1 MSDGNRESGL
11 EASSAEDEAVPS
23 RMRDGGTESKRGAME
38 EIGKISLEVLGLLP
52 VTATRVLHL
61 WSGRG
66 ALALK
71 ARLRNPTIEFTCAD
85 WDEEPTESST
95 RFATEVYRADPE
107 LLVSEKSTEWSGR
120 YDAVIM
126 DFGWERARRPEAL
139 MRAAAGVVA
148 EGGVLIVRQ
157 ANGSNWWVVA
167 DLLSGAWGEAGSASR
182 GPYFSSACVRS
193 WIEGS
198 GLQVM
203 GVLGKTGRPEVPEF
217 ARSVGVAATS
227 PDLLLEERVW
237 RGVKARET
245 ERMHVAFF
253 SGGARGCEDRIRAW
267 VGALSTVAG
276 VSVSV
281 FEGRMQLTK
290 VAPGVRKVLV
300 FHRFFPGTEAECV
313 RVRQEVRKLGWSMV
327 FLLDEQPDELPDV
340 FRKEGASVS
349 LEMVKFCDGVI
360 CAGAVLAS
368 LLGDTSAEVKVFE
381 DGLME
386 LPVMVSRDASK
397 PFIYLTGL
405 GETGAGHPWVEEIER
420 VLLRN
425 PGATLLM
432 DECRAVFD
440 AVKVANKRF
449 VERESGAS
457 GESFIHCSI
466 AVLGGEPGDG
476 GRGLGR
482 PFLRAASYGM
492 ACVAAGSGYEGMVKH
507 GVTGALVGS
516 ASGFGE
522 ALEILI
528 REPVRCVAMA
538 RAARAWVSEN
548 RMLSRTMSDQVA
560 WLRRIA
566 ARAEVAGEAGST
578 VGSA

>member
-1 MSDGNRESGL
+1 
-11 EASSAEDEAVPS
+11 
-23 RMRDGGTESKRGAME
+23 ME
-38 EIGKISLEVLGLLP
+38 EIGKISLEVLALLP

-71 ARLRNPTIEFTCAD
+71 ARLRNPSIEFTCAD

-95 RFATEVYRADPE
+95 RFASEVYRADPE
-107 LLVSEKSTEWSGR
+107 LLVVEKSAEWSGR
-120 YDAVIM
+120 YDAVIL
-126 DFGWERARRPEAL
+126 DFGWEKARRPEAL
-139 MRAAAGVVA
+139 IRAAAGVVA
-148 EGGVLIVRQ
+148 ERGVLIVRQ

-281 FEGRMQLTK
+281 FEGRVQLPR

-300 FHRFFPGTEAECV
+300 LHRFFPGTEAECV
-313 RVRQEVRKLGWSMV
+313 RVRQEVRKLGWSV
-327 FLLDEQPDELPDV
+327 AFLLDEHPDDLPEAL
-340 FRKEGASVS
+340 RKEGGSVS

-360 CAGAVLAS
+360 CAGEVLTG
-368 LLGDTSAEVKVFE
+368 LVGDTAAEVKVFE

-386 LPVMVSRDASK
+386 LPVMVPRDASK

-405 GETGAGHPWVEEIER
+405 GETGAGHPWIEEIER

-425 PGATLLM
+425 PSATLLM
-432 DECRAVFD
+432 DECRSVFD
-440 AVKVANKRF
+440 AVKADNKRF
-449 VERESGAS
+449 VEREVGDSGA
-457 GESFIHCSI
+457 SFIHCSI
-466 AVLGGEPGDG
+466 AILGGETGDG

-492 ACVAAGSGYEGMVKH
+492 GCVAAGSGYEGIVKH
-507 GVTGALVGS
+507 GLTGALVGS

-560 WLRRIA
+560 WLRNVA
-566 ARAEVAGEAGST
+566 ARGELSRESAETLGLA
-578 VGSA
+578 